1 MKTIKEYLEELPEPW
16 RSQALENYDPKFH
29 PHTKTTSS
37 LESAISWAF
46 DWSESPEGH
55 EYWSTAHDSIID
67 GKPLVPEPEE
77 TFKHFCDRQIHA
89 LEVCRWLLGEKKG
102 RSPTDLE
109 LIEEWVDGGY
119 AEKFRNGEIGE

>member
-16 RSQALENYDPKFH
+16 KSQALENCDAEPTDSAPSRDKALSMAF
-29 PHTKTTSS
+29 TWSS
-37 LESAISWAF
+37 
-46 DWSESPEGH
+46 SPEGH
-55 EYWSTAHDSIID
+55 EYWSTAQASFFE
-67 GKPLVPEPEE
+67 GKPLDPPEIEPEE